1 MSGLLCCTLPYLTLP
16 CYASSTA
23 ASLAQ
28 PSLRAHDDADKSAGT
43 NANAHIAGTPRINVD
58 SNDGLEQDDW
68 KISHDS
74 DQ

>member
-1 MSGLLCCTLPYLTLP
+1 MSRLLCCILPYIAML
-16 CYASSTA
+16 ASSTA
-23 ASLAQ
+23 FSLAQ